1 MKLKDFERI
10 KKIGYFCFKNYK
22 NMKTITLPTKWTESQ
37 LCEIYWRLRDFDLF
51 LCEQEE
57 RPKLFVKAFYE
68 GIDADTTYF
77 ILNDSQQVTELC
89 IFLRIVGWETI
100 NDIPWTD
107 IEKVF
112 RFSQDTLS
120 LKKVFNVLQ
129 SKVITQ
135 FTNPKQMSM
144 ALHIPMFDA
153 EKIFERL
160 DMLSSPILNR
170 AHLCT
175 QKNRLPFLK
184 SKYTEDE
191 LSVVYYWTKNLG
203 LISCDIAGMYD
214 FVHIFNRAICEDDV
228 FVKFNW
234 CGTLKQL
241 SYFIEKIMEE
251 RPQKKDWETVC
262 HCFSYKEG
270 KPISS
275 DSIRAEHS
283 DGGKNGFGETNRID
297 DIFSKIK

>member
-1 MKLKDFERI
+1 ME
-10 KKIGYFCFKNYK
+10 
-22 NMKTITLPTKWTESQ
+22 TVTLPTKWTEGQ
-37 LCEIYWRLRDFDLF
+37 LSEIYWRLRDFDLF

-77 ILNDSQQVTELC
+77 ILNDSPEKRAIALC
-89 IFLRIVGWETI
+89 IVLRIVGWETI
-100 NDIPWTD
+100 NDIPWVD

-112 RFSQDTLS
+112 RFSKDTFS
-120 LKKVFNVLQ
+120 LKNIFDILQ
-129 SKVITQ
+129 SNVISL
-135 FTNPKQMSM
+135 FNNPKQMSM
-144 ALHIPMFDA
+144 ALHEPMLCADFV
-153 EKIFERL
+153 FERL

-170 AHLCT
+170 AHLCP

-191 LSVVYYWTKNLG
+191 LSVVYYWTKDSG
-203 LISCDIAGMYD
+203 LMSCDVAGMYD
-214 FVHIFNRAICEDDV
+214 FVHIFNRAISADEV

-241 SYFIEKIMEE
+241 SYFIEQILEE
-251 RPQKKDWETVC
+251 RPQRKDWETVC

-270 KPISS
+270 KPITS
-275 DSIRAEHS
+275 DSIRSEYV
-283 DGGKNGFGETNRID
+283 DGVKNGFGETNRID
-297 DIFSKIK
+297 NIFSKIK

>member
-1 MKLKDFERI
+1 ME
-10 KKIGYFCFKNYK
+10 
-22 NMKTITLPTKWTESQ
+22 TITLPTKWTEGQ
-37 LCEIYWRLRDFDLF
+37 LSEIYWRLRDFDLL

-68 GIDADTTYF
+68 GIDADKTYF
-77 ILNDSQQVTELC
+77 IINDSPEKQVVELC
-89 IFLRIVGWETI
+89 IVLRIVGWETI
-100 NDIPWTD
+100 NDIPWAD

-112 RFSQDTLS
+112 RFSKDTIS
-120 LKKVFNVLQ
+120 LKKIFDILQ
-129 SKVITQ
+129 SNVITL
-135 FTNPKQMSM
+135 FDSPKRMSM
-144 ALHIPMFDA
+144 ALHKPMLCADLV
-153 EKIFERL
+153 FERL

-170 AHLCT
+170 THLCS
-175 QKNRLPFLK
+175 QKDRFPFLK

-191 LSVVYYWTKNLG
+191 LSVVYYWAKECG

-214 FVHIFNRAICEDDV
+214 FVHIFNRTICKDEV

-241 SYFIEKIMEE
+241 SYFIDKLMEE

-270 KPISS
+270 KPITS
-275 DSIRAEHS
+275 DSIRSEYV
-283 DGGKNGFGETNRID
+283 DGVKNGFGEINRID
-297 DIFSKIK
+297 NIFSKIK